1 MSEGRRSPLKKRTV
15 FIVLTCAALL
25 LALAALVS
33 MPQGE
38 KSLTLQDDAEN
49 FGQLLTHLVQAY
61 ESPSDRDAQLI
72 NADLAAI
79 RAVNNKDYALAKS
92 IADHWR
98 SVFLD
103 PDYPLYIYQG
113 DGTAPELVEAGIPN
127 SRSHAIV
134 VLGYELMNGEMQPE
148 LMGRCDA
155 AAAAARAFPET
166 ILVCSGGA
174 TGGNNPKGNTEAGLM
189 KDYLTGHCGIDEARI
204 YIDEKAMTTAENAVN
219 TFQILQEN
227 EVHTM
232 TIVTSAYHMR
242 WGQAVY
248 HVLAELY
255 REQRGYSIE
264 SIANYC
270 LDIEPSVEVYQ
281 AGDRFAAYQIAGIL
295 GLPNEVI
302 QSLPS
307 PTEKVREEAIGK
319 QPTGTA
325 A

>member
-1 MSEGRRSPLKKRTV
+1 MKKRPV
-15 FIVLTCAALL
+15 FIALTCAALL
-25 LALAALVS
+25 LALSALVL

-38 KSLTLQDDAEN
+38 KSLTLQDDTEN

-113 DGTAPELVEAGIPN
+113 DGTAPELAEAGIPN

-174 TGGNNPKGNTEAGLM
+174 TGENNPKGNTEAGLM

-264 SIANYC
+264 SIANFC

-302 QSLPS
+302 RSLPS
-307 PTEKVREEAIGK
+307 PTEKVREETIGK
-319 QPTGTA
+319 QPAGTA